1 MIKKALKLSSKE
13 LLQKISVKMSMKTK
27 LIILINLF
35 CVSALFTNAQNAS
48 ISPSRLYYKTPV
60 GEYKVQEVSI
70 TNSSTH
76 NQSFIVSF
84 GDFEASGVNGKSKF
98 MKAGES
104 GNSCSQW
111 LSADP
116 SFFDLGAGQT
126 KKIKVL
132 LQVPASPDAN
142 KVKWASMLVKMANEK
157 GGKNESEKDAI
168 GLGVT
173 ETFQFVI
180 HIFQSPP
187 SVTLKNAQIE
197 SFTEITTDKDSTRIV
212 MLRVNNSGEAILDC
226 VSYLEFTNLGS
237 GIEERQKPIA
247 YTLLPGASRE
257 IKFAVSSSLMEG
269 KYSVLGVVDYGSREN
284 VQAAETEIEIKKH

>member
-1 MIKKALKLSSKE
+1 
-13 LLQKISVKMSMKTK
+13 MKTK

-35 CVSALFTNAQNAS
+35 CLSALFTNAQNAS

-104 GNSCSQW
+104 ENSCSQW

-116 SFFDLGAGQT
+116 SFFELEAGQT

-197 SFTEITTDKDSTRIV
+197 SFTEITSDKDSTRIV

>member
-1 MIKKALKLSSKE
+1 MSLIY
-13 LLQKISVKMSMKTK
+13 VKRTMKTK
-27 LIILINLF
+27 KIILFVLF
-35 CVSALFTNAQNAS
+35 CLSAFFINAQNVS

-60 GEYKVQEVSI
+60 GEYKVQEVSV
-70 TNSSTH
+70 TNSATS

-84 GDFEASGVNGKSKF
+84 GDFEPTGVLGKSKF
-98 MKAGES
+98 MKQGES
-104 GNSCSQW
+104 EHSCSQW

-116 SFFDLGAGQT
+116 SFFELEAGQT

-132 LQVPASPDAN
+132 LQVPASPEAN
-142 KVKWASMLVKMANEK
+142 KVKWAAMQVKMAKEK
-157 GGKNESEKDAI
+157 GENGDMDKDAI

-187 SVTLKNAQIE
+187 SVTLKNAKIE
-197 SFTEITTDKDSTRIV
+197 SFTEVTSDKDSTRIV

-226 VSYLEFTNLGS
+226 VSYLEYTNLGS
-237 GIEERQKPIA
+237 GQEERQKPIA

-257 IKFAVSSSLMEG
+257 IKFAISSSLMEG
-269 KYSVLGVVDYGSREN
+269 KYSVLGVVDYGSKEN

>member
-1 MIKKALKLSSKE
+1 
-13 LLQKISVKMSMKTK
+13 MKTK
-27 LIILINLF
+27 KIILINLF
-35 CVSALFTNAQNAS
+35 CLTAFIVSAQNVS

-70 TNSSTH
+70 TNSSTN

-84 GDFEASGVNGKSKF
+84 GDFEPSGSQGKSKF
-98 MKAGES
+98 MKPGES
-104 GNSCSQW
+104 ENSCSQW

-116 SFFDLGAGQT
+116 SFFELEAGMT

-132 LQVPASPDAN
+132 LQVPSAPEAN
-142 KVKWASMLVKMANEK
+142 KVKWATMMVKMAKEK
-157 GGKNESEKDAI
+157 TQNLEQDKDAI
-168 GLGVT
+168 GMGIN

-197 SFTEITTDKDSTRIV
+197 SFSEITTDGDSTRIV
-212 MLRVNNSGEAILDC
+212 QMRVNNSGEAILDC
-226 VSYLEFTNLGS
+226 VSYLEYTNLGNGS
-237 GIEERQKPIA
+237 EERQKPIA

-257 IKFAVSSSLMEG
+257 IKFALSNTLLEG

>member
-1 MIKKALKLSSKE
+1 MTKKALKLLSKE
-13 LLQKISVKMSMKTK
+13 LLEKICVKVSMKTK
-27 LIILINLF
+27 IIILINLF
-35 CVSALFTNAQNAS
+35 CLSAIFANAQNTS

-104 GNSCSQW
+104 ENSCSQW

-116 SFFDLGAGQT
+116 SFFELGAGQT

-168 GLGVT
+168 GMGVT

-257 IKFAVSSSLMEG
+257 VKFAISSSLMDG

>member
-1 MIKKALKLSSKE
+1 MKLLSKE
-13 LLQKISVKMSMKTK
+13 LLEKICVKVSMKTK
-27 LIILINLF
+27 IIILINLF
-35 CVSALFTNAQNAS
+35 CLSAIFANAQNTS

-104 GNSCSQW
+104 ENSCSQW

-116 SFFDLGAGQT
+116 SFFELGAGQT

-168 GLGVT
+168 GMGVT

-257 IKFAVSSSLMEG
+257 VKFAISSSLMDG